1 MNRFLAGGLAAT
13 GLLGAGLWLWQ
24 GQAAPEAPI
33 PAPPPP
39 AEAADPL
46 ALPIAAAGAP
56 RFGPKPPTPPQA
68 AKTSRE
74 EMRFNRYD
82 RNRDEII
89 SRLEMMSSR
98 TKDFKK
104 IDTDGNNLLTFEEWA
119 GGTAKRFGNADGN
132 RNGELTRAEFAKTR
146 PKQAVKPACKC

>member
-1 MNRFLAGGLAAT
+1 MNRFLAGGLVAT

-24 GQAAPEAPI
+24 GKAMQEEPI
-33 PAPPPP
+33 PAPSPPT
-39 AEAADPL
+39 EIIDPL
-46 ALPIAAAGAP
+46 ALPVAGPGAP
-56 RFGPKPPTPPQA
+56 KFGPKPPTPPQA
-68 AKTSRE
+68 AKSSRE

-104 IDTDGNNLLTFEEWA
+104 IDVDGNNLLTFEEWA
-119 GGTAKRFGNADGN
+119 GGTSKRFGKADAN
-132 RNGELTRAEFAKTR
+132 RNGLLTRTEFAATQ
-146 PKQAVKPACKC
+146 PKQAAKPACKC